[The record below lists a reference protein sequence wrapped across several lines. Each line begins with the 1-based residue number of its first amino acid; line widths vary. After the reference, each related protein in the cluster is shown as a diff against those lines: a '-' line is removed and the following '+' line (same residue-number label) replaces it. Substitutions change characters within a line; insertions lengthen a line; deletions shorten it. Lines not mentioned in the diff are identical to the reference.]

1 MGKPRKIPV
10 IRSKIICGIRVLRQ
24 YTPDREVYGHC
35 IIATKNDV
43 CENKFDEV
51 ATAGIT
57 VSEREFCMDELT
69 KQTVAR
75 LSKPPRK
82 KNRLFVQSLL
92 GGLAYHRSF
101 RDLETFCMF
110 IGYPRSGHTLI
121 GSLLDAHPNA
131 VIADELNALRF
142 VEAGFCKK
150 QLFYLLLRN
159 ARRAAAAGRERTG
172 YHYRVPGQWQGRFER
187 LRVIGDKM
195 GGSTALRLK
204 ARPSLL
210 ESLPSLLQVQTKY
223 IHVLRNPYDVI
234 STLHLRQRTPLL
246 QAVDHFFQ
254 RCEAVAYIKER
265 VPEHVIELR
274 HEAFIADPEA
284 ALRNLCSFIG
294 LGGDDV
300 YYDACASIVFRSP
313 HQSRREIDWPSGLIE
328 TIARKSS
335 PFHFLDGYSYD
346 I

>member
-1 MGKPRKIPV
+1 
-10 IRSKIICGIRVLRQ
+10 
-24 YTPDREVYGHC
+24 
-35 IIATKNDV
+35 
-43 CENKFDEV
+43 
-51 ATAGIT
+51 
-57 VSEREFCMDELT
+57 
-69 KQTVAR
+69 
-75 LSKPPRK
+75 
-82 KNRLFVQSLL
+82 
-92 GGLAYHRSF
+92 
-101 RDLETFCMF
+101 MF

-142 VEAGFCKK
+142 VEAGFCKR
-150 QLFYLLLRN
+150 QLCYLLLRN
-159 ARRAAAAGRERTG
+159 SRRSAAGGRERTG

-204 ARPSLL
+204 AHPSLL
-210 ESLPSLLQVQTKY
+210 ASLPRILDLGIKY

-265 VPEHVIELR
+265 LPEHVIDLR
-274 HEAFIADPEA
+274 HETFIAEPKTV
-284 ALRNLCSFIG
+284 LRNLCSFIG
-294 LGGDDV
+294 LSGEDG

-313 HQSRREIDWPSGLIE
+313 HQSRREIDWPPGLIE

-335 PFHFLDGYSYD
+335 LFHFLDGYSYD
-346 I
+346 V